1 MYSKGLER
9 LRKVND
15 WKCKVNDWKYGL
27 RKVEVVRYH
36 DLQ

>member
-1 MYSKGLER
+1 MYSKGVER

-15 WKCKVNDWKYGL
+15 WKSKVNDWKYGL

-36 DLQ
+36 DPQ